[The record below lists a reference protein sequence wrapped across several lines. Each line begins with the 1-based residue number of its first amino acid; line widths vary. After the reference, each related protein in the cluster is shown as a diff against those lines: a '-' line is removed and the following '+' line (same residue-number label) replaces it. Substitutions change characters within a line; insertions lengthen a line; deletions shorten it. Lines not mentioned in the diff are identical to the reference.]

1 MIRDSPWLQYSV
13 DLCRTSKKSFLGSR
27 SQRVSPIRSLP
38 YHQVR
43 SESETQLTLV
53 KQGKIGP
60 RNNSPDTRLIQG
72 GTRMRR
78 SARTDLCRG
87 DPRWSSLPPHF
98 GILLPRRGL
107 YPASSKLYAL
117 LVSFRCPIVFVLA
130 VLLAAAPL
138 LSCLPTSSMTDSE
151 MACCK
156 KMAGN
161 CDMGTGNHS
170 CCKTTVSTPQLV
182 AISHNSQVYQP
193 DGLVVVQRVFTN
205 ANAGLTSEVVRVV
218 PSPIPISPPGSQ
230 SVLRI

>member
-1 MIRDSPWLQYSV
+1 
-13 DLCRTSKKSFLGSR
+13 
-27 SQRVSPIRSLP
+27 
-38 YHQVR
+38 
-43 SESETQLTLV
+43 
-53 KQGKIGP
+53 
-60 RNNSPDTRLIQG
+60 
-72 GTRMRR
+72 MRR

-87 DPRWSSLPPHF
+87 RSAMVVPTASLRNPPTKTRT
-98 GILLPRRGL
+98 LPGVIKAVRFVSEL
-107 YPASSKLYAL
+107 PLSYPVRAG
-117 LVSFRCPIVFVLA
+117 

-138 LSCLPTSSMTDSE
+138 LSCLSTPSMTDSE

-161 CDMGTGNHS
+161 CDMGMGNHS

-205 ANAGLTSEVVRVV
+205 ANAGLASEIVRVG

>member
-1 MIRDSPWLQYSV
+1 VGPV
-13 DLCRTSKKSFLGSR
+13 C
-27 SQRVSPIRSLP
+27 VEAPVPICA
-38 YHQVR
+38 
-43 SESETQLTLV
+43 
-53 KQGKIGP
+53 G
-60 RNNSPDTRLIQG
+60 
-72 GTRMRR
+72 
-78 SARTDLCRG
+78 G

-117 LVSFRCPIVFVLA
+117 LVSFRCPILFVLA

-138 LSCLPTSSMTDSE
+138 LSCLPTPSMTDSE

-161 CDMGTGNHS
+161 CDVGTGNHS
-170 CCKTTVSTPQLV
+170 CCKTTVSTSQLV

-205 ANAGLTSEVVRVV
+205 ANAGRTSEVARVV
-218 PSPIPISPPGSQ
+218 RSPIPISPPGSQ